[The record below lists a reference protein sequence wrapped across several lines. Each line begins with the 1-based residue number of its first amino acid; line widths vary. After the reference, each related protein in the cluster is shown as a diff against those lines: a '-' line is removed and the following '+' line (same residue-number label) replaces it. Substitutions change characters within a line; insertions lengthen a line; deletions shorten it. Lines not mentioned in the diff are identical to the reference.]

1 MAVDMNLL
9 KKLRSETEVSFSLI
23 KKALEE
29 SGNDEKKAKS
39 LLHDW
44 GAEKAAKKADR
55 ETSQGGLFTY
65 VHHDKKKAAVVELL
79 CETDFVSG
87 NEDFRKFGTEL
98 AMQVAFTNPKSVED
112 LLKEDYVRDGSKT
125 VDAYYKEILLK
136 FGENIKIS
144 RIQRFAL
151 GE

>member
-1 MAVDMNLL
+1 MTVDMQLL
-9 KKLRSETEVSFSLI
+9 KKMRAETEVSFSLI

-29 SGNDEKKAKS
+29 GDNDEKKAKE
-39 LLHDW
+39 LLHEW

-55 ETSQGGLFTY
+55 ETEQGGLFSY
-65 VHHDKKKAAVVELL
+65 VHHDRKKAAIVELQ

-112 LLKEDYVRDGSKT
+112 LLKEDYVRDASKT
-125 VDAYYKEILLK
+125 VDAYYKEVLLK

-144 RIQRFAL
+144 KIQRFVL